1 MFYVSLLN
9 ENLCKKSSKGIKSD
23 RILFDVFI
31 NLLRKPLDNS
41 SNEKENNPAHVNIQK

>member
-9 ENLCKKSSKGIKSD
+9 ENLCKKSSKRKKSG

-41 SNEKENNPAHVNIQK
+41 SNEKKNNPAHVNIQK